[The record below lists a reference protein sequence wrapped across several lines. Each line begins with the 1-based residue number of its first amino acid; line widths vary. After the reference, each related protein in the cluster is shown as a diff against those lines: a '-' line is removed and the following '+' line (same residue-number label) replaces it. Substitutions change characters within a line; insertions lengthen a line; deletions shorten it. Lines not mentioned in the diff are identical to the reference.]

1 MLRSAPVPRAALLVS
16 HSYCI
21 SRNICLRR
29 RAIGVGHGDSVAC
42 AGQRAV
48 GAGRVT
54 AQPELTLAWRIFRT
68 WVTTPS
74 IETSIPAMSFQS
86 SPVPSIF
93 ELLSF
98 SFRLEH
104 FDHLTSSVLFE
115 YFSRLT
121 FSVVIVG
128 LRPFLVI

>member
-21 SRNICLRR
+21 SRNVCLRR

-74 IETSIPAMSFQS
+74 IETQIPAMLFQS
-86 SPVPSIF
+86 SPAQSIF

-98 SFRLEH
+98 SFWLEH
-104 FDHLTSSVLFE
+104 FDHLASSV
-115 YFSRLT
+115 
-121 FSVVIVG
+121 
-128 LRPFLVI
+128 

>member
-1 MLRSAPVPRAALLVS
+1 MLRSAPVPRADLLVS

-29 RAIGVGHGDSVAC
+29 RAIGVGHGDGVAC
-42 AGQRAV
+42 ARQRAV

-86 SPVPSIF
+86 FPAQSIF
-93 ELLSF
+93 ELL
-98 SFRLEH
+98 R
-104 FDHLTSSVLFE
+104 
-115 YFSRLT
+115 
-121 FSVVIVG
+121 
-128 LRPFLVI
+128 FLLI

>member
-1 MLRSAPVPRAALLVS
+1 MLRPAPVPRAALLVS

-21 SRNICLRR
+21 SRNICLCQ
-29 RAIGVGHGDSVAC
+29 RAIGEGHGDSVAC

-54 AQPELTLAWRIFRT
+54 TQPELTLAWRIFQT

-86 SPVPSIF
+86 SPAQSIF
-93 ELLSF
+93 ELLSIQ
-98 SFRLEH
+98 
-104 FDHLTSSVLFE
+104 T
-115 YFSRLT
+115 
-121 FSVVIVG
+121 
-128 LRPFLVI
+128 

>member
-21 SRNICLRR
+21 SRNVCLHR

-48 GAGRVT
+48 RAGRVT
-54 AQPELTLAWRIFRT
+54 AQPELTPAERIFRT

-74 IETSIPAMSFQS
+74 IETSILAMSFQS
-86 SPVPSIF
+86 SPALSIF
-93 ELLSF
+93 ELWSIF
-98 SFRLEH
+98 
-104 FDHLTSSVLFE
+104 LT
-115 YFSRLT
+115 
-121 FSVVIVG
+121 
-128 LRPFLVI
+128 